1 MSFNSVV
8 PIIEKKILNRDSFI
22 IVVNCFEKPLA
33 GQFIMIRSI
42 SKFFEPYLSRPIS
55 IYDWK
60 DKKLY
65 MLIKKVGKGTELLS
79 NLSVGSLIRI
89 TGFFGTNFPLNA
101 KKLLLI
107 GGGIGIAPLYYA
119 AKESKKEDTNFIL
132 GFRTKE
138 EVVLEKEFSALGNLN
153 ITTDDGTFNFN
164 GNPVDFLNKNIE
176 TIDADT
182 VILSCGPKI
191 MMRGIEKALKGLKIK
206 HYCSLDTTMGCGM
219 GACLG
224 CRIEVDGNSKL
235 VCKDGPV
242 FDAETLFNE
251 RRK

>member
-1 MSFNSVV
+1 MSFNLVT
-8 PIIEKKILNRDSFI
+8 PIIEKKVLNKDMFI
-22 IVVNCFEKPLA
+22 ITVNCTEKPLA
-33 GQFIMIRSI
+33 GQFVMIRSV

-55 IYDWK
+55 VYDWK
-60 DKKLY
+60 DGRLY
-65 MLIKKVGKGTELLS
+65 MLIKIVGKGTELIS
-79 NLSVGSLIRI
+79 NLSIGNIIRV
-89 TGFFGTNFPLNA
+89 TGFFGTNYPING

-119 AKESKKEDTNFIL
+119 AKEAKTEKTEFIL
-132 GFRTKE
+132 GFRSKDDVILKE
-138 EVVLEKEFSALGNLN
+138 EFSAIGTLN
-153 ITTDDGTFNFN
+153 ITTDDGTAYFK
-164 GNPVDFLNKNIE
+164 GNPVNYLNENLKE
-176 TIDADT
+176 IDNET

-191 MMRGIEKALKGLKIK
+191 MMRGIEKALKEREIK
-206 HYCSLDTTMGCGM
+206 HYCSLDTAMGCGM

-235 VCKDGPV
+235 ICKDGPV